1 METER
6 LELIPLSAEELRLW
20 LDNLPAL
27 EKRKSCHYRAEEMT
41 EEFAGILRSCA
52 AAIETDPE
60 NLLWHTFW
68 WIVRREDRAVV
79 GSIDFKNVPSDG
91 VVEIGYGLGPAFE
104 HRGYM
109 TESVKAF
116 LNFARARGVR
126 RVVAETETNNL
137 PSQLVLQRCGF
148 CLQSRGDTLRWG
160 VDL

>member
-20 LDNLPAL
+20 PEDLPAL

-52 AAIETDPE
+52 AAMEADPE

-68 WIVRREDRAVV
+68 WIVRREDRTVV

-116 LNFARARGVR
+116 LDFGRARGVR

-148 CLQSRGDTLRWG
+148 CLQSRGDTLWWG

>member
-20 LDNLPAL
+20 PEDLPAL

-41 EEFAGILRSCA
+41 EEFADVLRFCA

-116 LNFARARGVR
+116 LDFARARGVR
-126 RVVAETETNNL
+126 RVVAETESTAGG
-137 PSQLVLQRCGF
+137 S
-148 CLQSRGDTLRWG
+148 S
-160 VDL
+160 

>member
-6 LELIPLSAEELRLW
+6 LDLLPLSAEELRLW
-20 LDNLPAL
+20 PEDLPAL

-41 EEFAGILRSCA
+41 EEFADILRSCA
-52 AAIETDPE
+52 AAMEADPE

-68 WIVRREDRAVV
+68 WIVRREDRTVV
-79 GSIDFKNVPSDG
+79 GSIDFKNVPTDG
-91 VVEIGYGLGPAFE
+91 TVEIGYGLGPAFE
-104 HRGYM
+104 HHGYT

-116 LNFARARGVR
+116 LEFARTRGVR

>member
-6 LELIPLSAEELRLW
+6 LDLLPLSAEELRLW
-20 LDNLPAL
+20 PEDLPAL
-27 EKRKSCHYRAEEMT
+27 EKQKSCHYRAEEMT

-52 AAIETDPE
+52 TAMEADPE

-68 WIVRREDRAVV
+68 WIVRREDRTVV

-91 VVEIGYGLGPAFE
+91 TVEIGYGLGPAFE
-104 HRGYM
+104 HHGYM

-116 LNFARARGVR
+116 LEFARARGVR

>member
-6 LELIPLSAEELRLW
+6 LDLLPLSAEELRLW
-20 LDNLPAL
+20 PEDLPAL

-41 EEFAGILRSCA
+41 EEFADILRSCA
-52 AAIETDPE
+52 AAMEADPE

-68 WIVRREDRAVV
+68 WIVRREDRTVV
-79 GSIDFKNVPSDG
+79 GSIDFKNVPTDG
-91 VVEIGYGLGPAFE
+91 TVEIGYGLGPAFE
-104 HRGYM
+104 HHGYM

-116 LNFARARGVR
+116 LEFARARGVR